1 MQLQMM
7 KNLKINYILVMIHF
21 HTFSHHF
28 PSSEVFFILH
38 FFFLFSVSHFFSCC
52 NLNGKPPDVC
62 LMLEESK
69 ICII

>member
-7 KNLKINYILVMIHF
+7 KNQKNKLNFGYD
-21 HTFSHHF
+21 TFSHHF

-38 FFFLFSVSHFFSCC
+38 FFFSFLCLAFFSCC